1 VIDMKKKELNGIEI
15 LEEMLTSLVELLE
28 EKKIITDKE
37 WNERIKKKLI
47 EKKRLTKFEDLK

>member
-1 VIDMKKKELNGIEI
+1 MKKKELKDVEI

-28 EKKIITDKE
+28 EKGIITDKE

-47 EKKRLTKFEDLK
+47 DKKRLTRFGDLK

>member
-1 VIDMKKKELNGIEI
+1 MKKKELNGIEI